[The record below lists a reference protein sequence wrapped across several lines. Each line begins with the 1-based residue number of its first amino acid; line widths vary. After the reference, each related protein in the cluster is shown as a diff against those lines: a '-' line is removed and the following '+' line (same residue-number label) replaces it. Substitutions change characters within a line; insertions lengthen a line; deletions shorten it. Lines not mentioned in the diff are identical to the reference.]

1 MSCERGRRF
10 FKQMTQME
18 FSRWTSTM
26 PMLLTFLVMLGALN
40 KHINLVNSKPVEPT
54 GIVWGAMLAAF
65 RESLDSIG

>member
-18 FSRWTSTM
+18 FSQWKSTM

-40 KHINLVNSKPVEPT
+40 KHINLVTSKPVEPT
-54 GIVWGAMLAAF
+54 TIVWGAMLAAF
-65 RESLDSIG
+65 RESLYSIG